1 MIEKDHSH
9 RESNFKQSSE
19 SDSSAMNLTVNKS
32 SARKEN
38 ESRTEIERKAF
49 DECVSTELLLCSD
62 QEIIENEQVDLF
74 VRRTPLHVLS
84 RLREERSR
92 KKRIARTSLSLSLA

>member
-9 RESNFKQSSE
+9 RESSFKQSSE

-38 ESRTEIERKAF
+38 ESRTEIEERKAF
-49 DECVSTELLLCSD
+49 NECVPTELLLCCD

-74 VRRTPLHVLS
+74 VRLTPLHVLS

-92 KKRIARTSLSLSLA
+92 KNESLEHRSLYP